1 MDTRFPSPPR
11 RGAEKNLA
19 RHFSL
24 KASSAPCHTGDYLP
38 RHERAATPNIVHGAD
53 NSPHF
58 CRSTHRSENFTS
70 ERVAAIVTVMG
81 RYIGPMS
88 RHPEEREVA
97 ILPATLKTPVGSMIV
112 AGLANPVVLLTELG
126 HAPGL
131 PPNQQ
136 ELERVVREQ
145 ITYALACP
153 PAPIHS
159 PWPLR
164 TIGGSNHHAGA
175 RRRSQTAESPLL
187 HTFWRHKQR

>member
-1 MDTRFPSPPR
+1 
-11 RGAEKNLA
+11 
-19 RHFSL
+19 
-24 KASSAPCHTGDYLP
+24 
-38 RHERAATPNIVHGAD
+38 
-53 NSPHF
+53 
-58 CRSTHRSENFTS
+58 
-70 ERVAAIVTVMG
+70 MG